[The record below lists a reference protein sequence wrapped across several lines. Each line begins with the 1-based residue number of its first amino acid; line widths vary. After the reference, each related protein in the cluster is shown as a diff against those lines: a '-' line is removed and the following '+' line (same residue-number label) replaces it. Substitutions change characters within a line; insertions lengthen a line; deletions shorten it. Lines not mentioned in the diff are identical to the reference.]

1 MNHSKLSYSVGALL
15 YCPANNPTLAES
27 IIQNKFGNKFSL
39 ALCLED
45 TIRDD
50 RVAEAEHTL
59 KETLGR
65 LYRQTKI
72 SSFYLPKIFIRVRS
86 PRQIF
91 RLYKECNDCGELIT
105 GFILPKFS
113 MGNAEE
119 YIAEIIRVNE
129 FSQKTVYA
137 MPIYESPDIINL
149 KNRYDILY
157 ALKDSIDAI
166 EELIL
171 NIRVGGNDLC
181 HMFGF
186 RRHDNESIHQI
197 RPVADIF
204 SDIMTVYGMDYVVSG
219 PVWEYYNSPGWET
232 GMRREIAEDKLL
244 GFVGKTVIYPNQ
256 IEVVNDSYQVAKED
270 YEDALAILN
279 WDKEHP
285 SLVSASVGKKRMNER
300 KTHENWA
307 IRTLRLAESF
317 GVRS

>member
-1 MNHSKLSYSVGALL
+1 MNHAKLYYSVGALL
-15 YCPANNPTLAES
+15 YCPANNPTLASS
-27 IIQNKFGNKFSL
+27 IIQNRFGKKFSL

-50 RVAEAEHTL
+50 RVTEAEQIL

-65 LYRQTKI
+65 LYRQAEI
-72 SSFYLPKIFIRVRS
+72 SSFYLPKIFIRVRT
-86 PRQIF
+86 PRQIT
-91 RLYKECNDCGELIT
+91 RLYKECGDSAGLIT

-113 MGNAEE
+113 TGNAEA
-119 YIAEIIRVNE
+119 YLAEIIRVNE
-129 FSQKTVYA
+129 RSGKIVYA
-137 MPIYESPDIINL
+137 MPIFESPDIINL
-149 KNRYDILY
+149 KNRYEILY
-157 ALKDSIDAI
+157 SLKDTIDAI

-204 SDIMTVYGMDYVVSG
+204 SDIMTVYGMNYVVSG

-232 GMRREIAEDKLL
+232 GMRREIAEDKLM

-285 SLVSASVGKKRMNER
+285 SLVSSSVGKKRMNER

-307 IRTLRLAESF
+307 IRTLRMAESF
-317 GVRS
+317 GVKA